1 MYQVYQLGM
10 NTSVTLN
17 LLCFGPE
24 RKLGSITSISSM
36 NMCLILKSMVTV
48 ERHIIVGS
56 VLRDRLK
63 MSLKL
68 TTMRS

>member
-10 NTSVTLN
+10 NASVTLN
-17 LLCFGPE
+17 LLCFDPE
-24 RKLGSITSISSM
+24 KKLGSITSISSM
-36 NMCLILKSMVTV
+36 NMCLILKSMVKV
-48 ERHIIVGS
+48 ERHIIAGF

-63 MSLKL
+63 MSFKL